1 MFVSDLGLGHE
12 VERRAQQVLDVAEQ
26 NQLTNGRN
34 PAGMAGACILV
45 AAAELPGANRPT
57 QRRVADVTGL
67 TPMTL
72 RARRDELLAL
82 RDTPTV

>member
-1 MFVSDLGLGHE
+1 
-12 VERRAQQVLDVAEQ
+12 
-26 NQLTNGRN
+26 
-34 PAGMAGACILV
+34 MAGACILV
-45 AAAELPGANRPT
+45 AAAELPRVSRPT